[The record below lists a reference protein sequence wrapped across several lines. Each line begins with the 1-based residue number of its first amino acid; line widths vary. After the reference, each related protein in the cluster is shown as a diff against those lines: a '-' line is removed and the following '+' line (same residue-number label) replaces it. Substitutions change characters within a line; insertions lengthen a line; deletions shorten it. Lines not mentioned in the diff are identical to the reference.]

1 MTRFVGAI
9 LAHAA
14 GENVGLNLGGTLMLA
29 TSVLLVCGL
38 LIFCV
43 VRIMREEAPGE
54 HLHAPLDIDTHD
66 TD

>member
-1 MTRFVGAI
+1 MTRVVGSL

-14 GENVGLNLGGTLMLA
+14 GDDTGLNLGGTLMLA
-29 TSVLLVCGL
+29 MSVLLVCGL
-38 LIFCV
+38 VVFCV
-43 VRIMREEAPGE
+43 VRIMREEAPAE